1 MAFFFFK
8 RYDKQQAHSQDFS
21 KVGGITLCQT
31 EGTHKIVMLT
41 FLPCLPLCD
50 KKGLQR
56 GSQAPQDPL
65 LLPPTS
71 PATPFGTAIG
81 QLVLDIVCATALK
94 MGMMRKSSE
103 L

>member
-8 RYDKQQAHSQDFS
+8 RYDKQRAHSQDFS

-31 EGTHKIVMLT
+31 EGTHKIVRST

-50 KKGLQR
+50 KNGLQR

-65 LLPPTS
+65 LPHPP
-71 PATPFGTAIG
+71 PHLRPLA
-81 QLVLDIVCATALK
+81 QLLGSLF
-94 MGMMRKSSE
+94 
-103 L
+103 